1 MDKDLKKHILKTGT
15 STIGIVC
22 KDGIVIAADKRGTY
36 GGQGGVAYIA
46 GGDEEKIQSVNNE
59 IIVTTAG
66 TASDLQKVIKLV
78 RAELKLKEL
87 KSKSKPGIKQAA
99 NLFASV
105 AYQAIRQPSM
115 IPSITHFLLGGYD
128 NEGVYLY
135 EIHPD
140 GYLQLMKRYSATG
153 SGMTNMNP
161 ILDSEYKEGMTLE
174 EGIALAKKCITASI
188 GRDPGTGAG
197 IDIFIVSKDSIK
209 QEVKQRLISNFEDD
223 K

>member
-78 RAELKLKEL
+78 R
-87 KSKSKPGIKQAA
+87 G
-99 NLFASV
+99 
-105 AYQAIRQPSM
+105 M
-115 IPSITHFLLGGYD
+115 ISI
-128 NEGVYLY
+128 
-135 EIHPD
+135 
-140 GYLQLMKRYSATG
+140 
-153 SGMTNMNP
+153 
-161 ILDSEYKEGMTLE
+161 
-174 EGIALAKKCITASI
+174 
-188 GRDPGTGAG
+188 
-197 IDIFIVSKDSIK
+197 
-209 QEVKQRLISNFEDD
+209 
-223 K
+223 